1 MPDIARYKLLIRMP
15 ELTEEYEDSFIILG
29 ERICFNS
36 SISEVVISKNF
47 KAWWGCNHLISVSRK
62 LKNQKQS
69 HYHN

>member
-36 SISEVVISKNF
+36 SISEIVICKNF
-47 KAWWGCNHLISVSRK
+47 RAGGGEIT
-62 LKNQKQS
+62 
-69 HYHN
+69 